1 MIQEKRKKHKKNLR
15 FNETGIKLA
24 LSVLE
29 KLEKPLELLFYLM
42 RNENEKSFVV
52 MLISA
57 QNIDLQSIINKE
69 KRDTDILFE
78 MDKEKSLY
86 TLICQETKIDGGYRF
101 AERVN
106 KSLMQKEAK
115 DIYSVEIEVGSTK
128 YTIKEVTFKLI
139 ESYLKAVEDERK
151 GEIIFHSMQ

>member
-1 MIQEKRKKHKKNLR
+1 MMQEKRKKRKKELR

-24 LSVLE
+24 LSVLD

-52 MLISA
+52 MLLSA
-57 QNIDLQSIINKE
+57 KNVELDTMINIE

-78 MDKEKSLY
+78 MDKDQSLY
-86 TLICQETKIDGGYRF
+86 ALICQETKIDGGYRF
-101 AERVN
+101 AERMHQ
-106 KSLMQKEAK
+106 SLAKQNAKE
-115 DIYSVEIEVGSTK
+115 IYSVEIEVGSSK

-139 ESYLKAVEDERK
+139 ETYLKAVNDEK
-151 GEIIFHSMQ
+151 EGEIIFHSMQ

>member
-1 MIQEKRKKHKKNLR
+1 MIEEKRKKRKKNLR

-24 LSVLE
+24 LSVLD

-42 RNENEKSFVV
+42 RNENEKSFVI
-52 MLISA
+52 MLLSA
-57 QNIDLQSIINKE
+57 KNVELENIINEE

-86 TLICQETKIDGGYRF
+86 ALICQETKIDGGYRF
-101 AERVN
+101 AERMHG
-106 KSLMQKEAK
+106 SLAKKEAQ
-115 DIYSVEIEVGSTK
+115 DVYSVEIEVGSSK

-139 ESYLKAVEDERK
+139 ETYLKAVNDERS